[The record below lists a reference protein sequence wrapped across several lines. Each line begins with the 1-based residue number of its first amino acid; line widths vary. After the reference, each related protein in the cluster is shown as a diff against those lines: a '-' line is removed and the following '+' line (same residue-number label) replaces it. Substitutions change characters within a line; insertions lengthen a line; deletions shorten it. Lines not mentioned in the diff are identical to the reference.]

1 MKGIP
6 LISVINE
13 EIGGDKFDPSSK
25 AIVVE
30 VTIVGML
37 ISFCDQ
43 SYRDRSS

>member
-1 MKGIP
+1 MCLHAVFVKGIP

-30 VTIVGML
+30 VCSGL
-37 ISFCDQ
+37 I
-43 SYRDRSS
+43 